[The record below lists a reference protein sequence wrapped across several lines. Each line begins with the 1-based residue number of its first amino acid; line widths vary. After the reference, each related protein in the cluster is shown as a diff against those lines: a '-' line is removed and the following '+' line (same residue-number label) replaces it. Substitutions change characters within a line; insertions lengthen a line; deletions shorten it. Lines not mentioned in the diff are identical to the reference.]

1 MLDRSAGSS
10 IWLEAVKSLSRAIDN
25 HELPFEC
32 AKCGHHFRERIGYL
46 KTNPDIRCP
55 GCGIMIS
62 VEADRLQAGIK
73 KHIKA
78 LEDSRRK
85 IRKLFK

>member
-1 MLDRSAGSS
+1 MKP
-10 IWLEAVKSLSRAIDN
+10 VKSLSRTIDD

-32 AKCGHHFRERIGYL
+32 AKCGHQLRERIGHL